1 MTRATL
7 LVSLAS
13 FVLMLAIPATA
24 AADPP
29 TVEVAPISFT
39 RLDAGLTAACG
50 FAVTITS
57 NGERRTTF
65 FSDGRVVTHRQV
77 TVVYSANGKSV
88 TNNQT
93 ATFVDEGGMRTVT
106 GNVFNINIP
115 GYGVVVQGTGRVV
128 FDLDNPAEFLFEAGQ
143 HEALSALCAY
153 LGP

>member
-1 MTRATL
+1 MNRTTFF
-7 LVSLAS
+7 VSLSAL
-13 FVLMLAIPATA
+13 VLMVALPATA
-24 AADPP
+24 AADQPA
-29 TVEVAPISFT
+29 VEVAPISFT

-50 FAVTITS
+50 FAVSITS
-57 NGERRTTF
+57 DGERRTTF

-77 TVVYSANGKSV
+77 TVSYSANGKSV

-106 GNVFNINIP
+106 GNVFNFNIP
-115 GYGVVVQGTGRVV
+115 GYGIVVQGTGRVV
-128 FDLDNPAEFLFEAGQ
+128 FDLDKPAEFLFEAGR